1 MTVQTAGGSITSGS
15 PQSTQ
20 TNQISNLKSPSAN
33 SGEIKPI
40 SALADDEL
48 LQKYL
53 ELGKQSEQ
61 VSNHLAFLT
70 AGLRTIRE
78 EQWKRKFGIFPG
90 CLVQVKR
97 VDRKFKVDFIHHD
110 TWASP
115 DNKPWVHGFRIRK
128 DGTPSEKSQHL
139 FTEWEIIK

>member
-1 MTVQTAGGSITSGS
+1 MTVQTAGGAITSGS
-15 PQSTQ
+15 PRSTQ
-20 TNQISNLKSPSAN
+20 TNSPQKLESAN

-40 SALADDEL
+40 SALGDDEL
-48 LQKYL
+48 RRKYSELTTQK
-53 ELGKQSEQ
+53 EQ
-61 VSNHLAFLT
+61 VSNHLAFLN

-78 EQWKRKFGIFPG
+78 EQWKRNFGIFPG